1 MTLKQPQYELALFA
15 GIGGSILAGQTKGWR
30 CIGAVEKHRYAAS
43 VLLRRQ
49 NEGLLPPFPVWDDV
63 CTFRSDNQECSGFI
77 NYCRAI
83 SSQLVITA
91 GFPCQDISRAGK
103 GAGINGAR
111 SGLFF
116 EAARIISEIRP
127 GHIKLENAPTLPNR
141 GLDVILG
148 TLAKLGYNAAW
159 GVLGADDAGA
169 PHLRKRCWVVAHA
182 DGSHERRI
190 FQHRNFSSPS
200 SQADQEARPGH
211 HRPLPGDGLQISRGG
226 AWPPEPPVR
235 RMVDGFPY
243 RLDRVERLSNA
254 QVPRVAAMAW
264 DILNQ
269 QL

>member
-103 GAGINGAR
+103 GAGIHGAR

-116 EAARIISEIRP
+116 EAA
-127 GHIKLENAPTLPNR
+127 
-141 GLDVILG
+141 
-148 TLAKLGYNAAW
+148 LGYNAAW
-159 GVLGADDAGA
+159 SVLGADDAGA

-182 DGSHERRI
+182 DSSHERRI
-190 FQHRNFSSPS
+190 FQHRNFSSQT

-211 HRPLPGDGLQISRGG
+211 HRPLPGDGLQIGRGG

-264 DILNQ
+264 HILNQ